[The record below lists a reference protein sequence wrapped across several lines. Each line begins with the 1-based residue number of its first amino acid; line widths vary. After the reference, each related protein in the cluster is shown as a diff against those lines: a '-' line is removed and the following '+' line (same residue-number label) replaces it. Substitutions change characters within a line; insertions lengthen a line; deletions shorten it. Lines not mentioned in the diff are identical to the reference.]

1 MSARNAIHRTA
12 AGLVAALACWAALW
26 ATAPN
31 ASAGSGRGTIYQV
44 TALGGSPSTYSLT
57 VNTTSGV
64 TVGDHVTGPITGG
77 GSGVWIVTAKT
88 ATTIT
93 VADSLTEERGSEFGS
108 PVAGGASSVFAYS
121 TPTAD
126 GLTLVPDNSLHWA
139 AAVRRNTYLAVTSI
153 NPTDAHD
160 LLSATH
166 EDTTA
171 ASPTRGDL
179 VTAQGAS
186 PAWARLALGASGRV
200 LTSDGTDASWAAITT
215 SMLPTVE
222 VTGGGTG
229 ATTASG
235 ARTALGLAIG
245 TDVQAYDADLAAI
258 AALAAAKGGV
268 IAHNGTTWV
277 YLPVGTN
284 GQVLTADSTQTAGVT
299 WSSAGGGG
307 THDLLSVTHAD
318 TTPGAVVRGDLVTGQ
333 GSSATW
339 ARLARGSSGTY
350 LRSDGTDVGYSGLDM
365 GDATAG
371 TLAVARGGTGAT
383 TESGAR
389 TSLGLAIGS
398 NVQAWDADLDTIA
411 GLAKTSGYLM
421 LGNGSAWTLSAPD
434 FLASIFRLSDTTDG
448 TKKLAID
455 VSGVNPATT
464 RTLAVPNASGTIALA
479 SDLSG
484 YVPTTRTITATS
496 PLTIGGGA
504 SADLSTDRTIAL
516 GTVTT
521 ASGGTGVTSYTAG
534 DLVYYASGTALTKLG
549 VGASGEIVLSNGT
562 APIYSTLSGAL
573 NAVGDTRGAVLYK
586 AADGWAALAPG
597 TSGQV
602 LTSGGS
608 GADPSWQDAGAGGGD
623 LEATLTAGNDANG
636 LSATGLGDVSATT
649 VTAPTVRGG
658 TGEAGNLAITST
670 SHATK
675 GTITAG
681 PVSIDEA
688 NGRVGVGASSPGAK
702 LDVQGDTSI
711 ALERKTLTG
720 SWTADVA
727 ELTRRRASTSGTPAS
742 GFGLGERTYL
752 DGAGGDDV
760 HAATEEFVW
769 TDPTGANE
777 SADYVLRLIR
787 TGSLDE
793 ALRVVALSSKLRAWG
808 QEVAYVDPGMAGGRL
823 TVDSADPVGEGTS
836 ATLYYL
842 PHVSSRIALYSTTS
856 SRWEA
861 YTFTGPTLDVSA
873 LTADQVY
880 DVFGYDNSGT
890 VTLEAVAWSNHG
902 AGTGARA
909 TALARQDGALVKS
922 GDATRRY
929 LGTIRTLSD
938 SGTKARDASQYRFVW
953 NAQNRVQYRDNSTD
967 STATWT
973 PSGTNFAW
981 AAINAGNAA
990 WTHRWV
996 SGLATPRA
1004 ALGCHG
1010 AACSGANGY
1019 AATLALNWTSGAP
1032 GDESKRG
1039 NIPAGV
1045 DASTS
1050 TLWSSLTVA
1059 GYGFVQGVETTNG
1072 SGTAPAP
1079 YGDAGAGYWKGGM
1092 VVEGER

>member
-1 MSARNAIHRTA
+1 MRNAIHRTA

-26 ATAPN
+26 ATAPS

-44 TALGGSPSTYSLT
+44 TALGGSPSTYRLT
-57 VNTTSGV
+57 VNTTSGI

-139 AAVRRNTYLAVTSI
+139 AAIRRNTYLAVTSV

-277 YLPVGTN
+277 YLPVGAN

-339 ARLARGSSGTY
+339 ARLARGASGTY

-411 GLAKTSGYLM
+411 GLAKTSGYIM

-464 RTLAVPNASGTIALA
+464 RTLTVPNASGTIALT

-504 SADLSTDRTIAL
+504 SADLSSDRTIAL

-534 DLVYYASGTALTKLG
+534 DLVYYSTGTALTKLG

-573 NAVGDTRGAVLYK
+573 NAISDTRGAVLYK
-586 AADGWAALAPG
+586 AEGGWAALAPG

-623 LEATLTAGNDANG
+623 LEATLTAGNDAG
-636 LSATGLGDVSATT
+636 GLGM
-649 VTAPTVRGG
+649 
-658 TGEAGNLAITST
+658 GNLGGVAIG
-670 SHATK
+670 A
-675 GTITAG
+675 AG
-681 PVSIDEA
+681 GSGIPLV
-688 NGRVGVGASSPGAK
+688 
-702 LDVQGDTSI
+702 VQGDTSFM
-711 ALERKTLTG
+711 LEQRTLTG
-720 SWTADVA
+720 SWTSSVVEMA
-727 ELTRRRASTSGTPAS
+727 RRRASTSGTPAS

-752 DGAGGDDV
+752 DGAGSDDV

-769 TDPTGANE
+769 TNPTGGSE
-777 SADYVLRLIR
+777 SADYVLRLVR
-787 TGSLDE
+787 AGALDE
-793 ALRVVALSSKLRAWG
+793 ALRVVAASSKLRAWG

-842 PHVSSRIALYSTTS
+842 PHVSSRIAIYNTTD
-856 SRWEA
+856 SRWESLS
-861 YTFTGPTLDVSA
+861 FTGPTLDVSA

-880 DVFGYDNSGT
+880 DVFGYLSGGALA
-890 VTLEAVAWSNHG
+890 LEAVAWSNHG

-929 LGTIRTLSD
+929 LGTIRTVDD

-953 NAQNRVQYRDNSTD
+953 NVQNRTRYADTSSDTTD
-967 STATWT
+967 SWT
-973 PSGTNFAW
+973 PSGTNGSW
-981 AAINAGNAA
+981 AAINGGNAA
-990 WTHRWV
+990 WTHRFV
-996 SGLATPRA
+996 AGLASARSARGAHP
-1004 ALGCHG
+1004 ALVG
-1010 AACSGANGY
+1010 AGTDGY
-1019 AATLALNWTSGAP
+1019 SAVVALNWSSGT
-1032 GDESKRG
+1032 
-1039 NIPAGV
+1039 PA
-1045 DASTS
+1045 AQYARAAN
-1050 TLWSSLTVA
+1050 SSSGGTMSSHWGGSPA
-1059 GYGFVQGVETTNG
+1059 IGYGYVQGAETTSS
-1072 SGTAPAP
+1072 SGTAPTAL
-1079 YGDAGAGYWKGGM
+1079 GDSGGAAGGFWGCGM